1 MKPARP
7 KPKALPKRR
16 KVPVPDTDRIVVDSY
31 FRLERNLAD
40 GMFPL
45 HADDATR
52 RKMAERIRAALG
64 RLPKGM
70 QPPKEVK
77 KEASLWAGVRE
88 SCFPLEED
96 EPDLGE
102 GTGLFI
108 GQLGMVRYAIGINQC
123 ANLVLWAEH
132 PRGDWEDPALLV
144 SGLAR
149 LLGEHLEYA
158 FRPDAGYLTADTGR
172 LGTGLTATAL
182 LHLPGLSLRGLVPAV
197 ARGLAEIGFGLRHAY
212 GAAEDP
218 HRFGPPAQSAEGAA
232 PGNLYALQNLH
243 HGGRN
248 FSERL
253 VLQVVRRQAEDLC
266 GKELEARERLLE
278 DAPREVADRVARSR
292 SAVLA
297 AYLMPFGEALDHLSM
312 LRLGTETGILPLRH
326 PEALDGIAEELH
338 PEHLKARFAPLD
350 VSRRLRAARAE
361 TLRRALKAAD
371 GAGKPHSEKE

>member
-1 MKPARP
+1 MKPR
-7 KPKALPKRR
+7 PKALPKRR
-16 KVPVPDTDRIVVDSY
+16 KVPVPGTDRIVLDSY

-40 GMFPL
+40 GVFPEQ
-45 HADDATR
+45 AEDEQR
-52 RKMAERIRAALG
+52 EEMAAAMREALKA
-64 RLPKGM
+64 LPKGM
-70 QPPKEVK
+70 HPPREVLR
-77 KEASLWAGVRE
+77 EAALWTGVRE
-88 SCFPLEED
+88 WCFPLEED
-96 EPDLGE
+96 EMDLGA
-102 GTGLFI
+102 GTALYI
-108 GQLGMVRYAIGINQC
+108 GRAGSVQYAIGLNQC
-123 ANLVLWAEH
+123 ANLVIWAEQA
-132 PRGDWEDPALLV
+132 RGDREEPALLL

-158 FRPDAGYLTADTGR
+158 FRPDAGYLTADTGH
-172 LGTGLTATAL
+172 LGTGLSATAL

-218 HRFGPPAQSAEGAA
+218 HRIGPAAQSAEGAA
-232 PGNLYALQNLH
+232 PGNLYALSNLH
-243 HGGRN
+243 FGGRN
-248 FSERL
+248 FSEQL

-266 GKELEARERLLE
+266 GKELEARRRLLE
-278 DAPREVADRVARSR
+278 DAPREVADRVARAR
-292 SAVLA
+292 AAVQA

-361 TLRRALKAAD
+361 ILRRALKEAD
-371 GAGKPHSEKE
+371 GPVKRHLEKE